1 MRPATIKSQQSLI
14 SCQHT
19 AHSFARTRTR
29 AHTHTHLSTS
39 SPCGEKRL
47 SLAPERLSLQTPHKS
62 QRNSLVPKAGP
73 FYPPVYRDSGHEI
86 VDASEISDWQAIM
99 SNGQACVCVYVG
111 VCVCVCVCVYECVFD
126 LSHIT
131 YTKNKTM

>member
-14 SCQHT
+14 SCQ
-19 AHSFARTRTR
+19 
-29 AHTHTHLSTS
+29 STS

-47 SLAPERLSLQTPHKS
+47 SLASERLSLQTPHKS

-99 SNGQACVCVYVG
+99 SNGQACVCVYVC
-111 VCVCVCVCVYECVFD
+111 VCVCVCVCV
-126 LSHIT
+126 
-131 YTKNKTM
+131 